1 MKNIYLEKSLGIDI
15 REESVAITLMG
26 KTFRSVK
33 IIDADFFKIPL
44 LSEDNKKSEKYFLEK
59 INSFLMKTNSW
70 PENLAIS
77 LPRTHYSFQSFE
89 LPAPDLKS
97 AHAMVKFELERH
109 FSSNIDN
116 LYFGYHASKIID
128 NLFHVMSV
136 AVKKETAHYYLDLL
150 GRLNLK
156 PSIIDVPTFTNAN
169 LVLAQSKDIPSLSA
183 VVDVGSQ
190 GIELSLL
197 KNRHI
202 EFSKNVPFN
211 DPDFKRGFFQAD
223 LDESYYE
230 SIAKGLAK
238 IIIEQLQHALESSR
252 NIDDAE
258 SVEMIYLLGAGPYSP
273 YLSAQT
279 QLGSEVS
286 TSRIGIPKEVSDDS
300 DNGFR
305 SAFMAT
311 SLGLGLR
318 ELKQNELEANLLS
331 AELKPKRKKH
341 KIKTTIG
348 LATAAIFI
356 LIGLF
361 VNKIIHQNVTIA
373 KLDQQLTEVKQQ
385 AESLLEIDREYD
397 YLGGYIN
404 TLNSI
409 EKKFPSKLP
418 ILAEL
423 SKTLSDDTWLT
434 NIKID
439 KNNMEISG
447 YSKTASKL
455 VPIIDNSPYFNKTKF
470 VGSITNRKEGEKFTI
485 QTELQGNP

>member
-15 REESVAITLMG
+15 REESVAITLLG
-26 KTFRSVK
+26 KTFRSVN
-33 IIDADFFKIPL
+33 IIDADYFKIPF
-44 LSEDNKKSEKYFLEK
+44 LSEDKEKSEKFFLEK
-59 INSFLMKTNSW
+59 VNSFLIKTSAW

-97 AHAMVKFELERH
+97 AHAMVPFELERN

-116 LYFGYHASKIID
+116 LYFGYHASQIKD

-136 AVKKETAHYYLDLL
+136 AVKKETAHYYLELL
-150 GRLNLK
+150 GQLNLK
-156 PSIIDVPTFTNAN
+156 PGIIDVSTFSNAN
-169 LVLAQSKDIPSLSA
+169 LILTPSTEDLPLSA
-183 VVDVGSQ
+183 VVDIGSQ

-197 KNRHI
+197 KDRNIH
-202 EFSKNVPFN
+202 FSKNVAFN
-211 DPDFKRGFFQAD
+211 DPEFKRGFFQTD
-223 LDESYYE
+223 LDESYYK
-230 SIAKGLAK
+230 SIASGLAK
-238 IIIEQLQHALESSR
+238 IIIEQLQYALESSR
-252 NIDDAE
+252 NIDEAE
-258 SVEMIYLLGAGPYSP
+258 SVERIYLLGAGPYNP
-273 YLSAQT
+273 YLVAEIQ
-279 QLGSEVS
+279 QRAEVS
-286 TSRIGIPKEVSDDS
+286 TTRVGIPSDISDDS
-300 DNGFR
+300 NNSF
-305 SAFMAT
+305 STTLMAT
-311 SLGLGLR
+311 SLSLGLR
-318 ELKQNELEANLLS
+318 ELKQSEIEANFLS
-331 AELKPKRKKH
+331 AELKPRRKKH
-341 KIKTTIG
+341 NIKFTLG
-348 LATAAIFI
+348 LAAAAVFL

-373 KLDQQLTEVKQQ
+373 SLDRQLNEVKTQ
-385 AESLLEIDREYD
+385 AKSLQEIDREFD
-397 YLGGYIN
+397 YLGNFIN

-423 SKTLSDDTWLT
+423 SKTLSQDTWLT

-447 YSKTASKL
+447 YSKTASRL
-455 VPIIDNSPYFNKTKF
+455 VPILESSPYFNKTRF

>member
-15 REESVAITLMG
+15 REESVAITLLG
-26 KTFRSVK
+26 KTFRSIK
-33 IIDADFFKIPL
+33 IIDADYFKIPF
-44 LSEDNKKSEKYFLEK
+44 LSEDKEKSEKFFLEK
-59 INSFLMKTNSW
+59 INTFLIKNNAW

-97 AHAMVKFELERH
+97 AHAMVPFELERH
-109 FSSNIDN
+109 FSSNTDN
-116 LYFGYHASKIID
+116 FYFGYHASKTRE
-128 NLFHVMSV
+128 NMFHVMSV
-136 AVKKETAHYYLDLL
+136 AIKKATAHYYLELL

-156 PSIIDVPTFTNAN
+156 PSIIDVPTFSNAN
-169 LVLAQSKDIPSLSA
+169 LILTPSAESLPLSA

-197 KNRHI
+197 KDRHI
-202 EFSKNVPFN
+202 DFSKNVPFN
-211 DPDFKRGFFQAD
+211 DPDFKRGFFQTN

-238 IIIEQLQHALESSR
+238 IIVEQLQNALESSR
-252 NIDDAE
+252 NIDDTE

-273 YLSAQT
+273 YLSAQI
-279 QLGSEVS
+279 QQRAEVS
-286 TSRIGIPKEVSDDS
+286 TSRVSVPADVSEDS
-300 DNGFR
+300 DHSFS

-311 SLGLGLR
+311 SLSLGLR
-318 ELKQNELEANLLS
+318 ELKRSEIEANFLS
-331 AELKPKRKKH
+331 AELVPKRKKH
-341 KIKTTIG
+341 NLKLTIG
-348 LATAAIFI
+348 LATAAVV
-356 LIGLF
+356 LLVGLF

-373 KLDQQLTEVKQQ
+373 SLDRQLTEVKKQ
-385 AESLLEIDREYD
+385 AESLQEIDREHD
-397 YLGGYIN
+397 YLGDFIN

-423 SKTLSDDTWLT
+423 SKTLAKDTWLT

-447 YSKTASKL
+447 YSKTASRL
-455 VPIIDNSPYFNKTKF
+455 VPIIENSPYFSKTRF

-485 QTELQGNP
+485 RTELQGNP

>member
-15 REESVAITLMG
+15 REESVAITLLG
-26 KTFRSVK
+26 KAFRSIK
-33 IIDADFFKIPL
+33 ILDADFFKTPS
-44 LSEDNKKSEKYFLEK
+44 LSQDREKSEKFFLEK
-59 INSFLMKTNSW
+59 INSFLMKTNAW

-89 LPAPDLKS
+89 LPAPDLNS

-116 LYFGYHASKIID
+116 LYFGYHASKINE

-136 AVKKETAHYYLDLL
+136 AIKKKTAHYYLELL

-156 PSIIDVPTFTNAN
+156 PSIIDVPTFSNAN
-169 LVLAQSKDIPSLSA
+169 LVLTQTTKPPPLSA

-202 EFSKNVPFN
+202 DFSKNVPFN
-211 DPDFKRGFFQAD
+211 DPDFKRGFFQTN
-223 LDESYYE
+223 LKESYYE
-230 SIAKGLAK
+230 SISKGLAK
-238 IIIEQLQHALESSR
+238 IIIEQLQYALESSR
-252 NIDDAE
+252 NIDETE

-273 YLSAQT
+273 YLSAQI
-279 QLGSEVS
+279 QQVAEVS
-286 TSRIGIPKEVSDDS
+286 TTRVGVSSEISNDS
-300 DNGFR
+300 GNGY
-305 SAFMAT
+305 SNAYMAT
-311 SLGLGLR
+311 SLSLGLR
-318 ELKQNELEANLLS
+318 EVKQNEMEANLLS
-331 AELKPKRKKH
+331 AELKPKRKRH
-341 KIKTTIG
+341 NIKFTLG
-348 LATAAIFI
+348 LATAAIF
-356 LIGLF
+356 LLLGLF

-373 KLDQQLTEVKQQ
+373 SLDQQLAEVKKQ
-385 AESLLEIDREYD
+385 AESLQKIDREYD
-397 YLGGYIN
+397 YLGNFIN

-423 SKTLSDDTWLT
+423 SKTLSQDTWLT

-447 YSKTASKL
+447 YSKTASRL
-455 VPIIDNSPYFNKTKF
+455 VPALEQSPYFSRTRF
-470 VGSITNRKEGEKFTI
+470 VGAIINRKEGEKFTI

>member
-15 REESVAITLMG
+15 REESVAVTLLG
-26 KTFRSVK
+26 KTFRSIK
-33 IIDADFFKIPL
+33 IIDADYFKIPF
-44 LSEDNKKSEKYFLEK
+44 LSEDKEKSEKFFLEK
-59 INSFLMKTNSW
+59 INTFLIKNNAW

-97 AHAMVKFELERH
+97 AHAMVPFELERH
-109 FSSNIDN
+109 FSSNADN
-116 LYFGYHASKIID
+116 FYFGYHASKTRE
-128 NLFHVMSV
+128 NMFHVMSV
-136 AVKKETAHYYLDLL
+136 AIKKATAHYYLELL

-156 PSIIDVPTFTNAN
+156 PSIIDVPTFSNAN
-169 LVLAQSKDIPSLSA
+169 LILTPSAESLPLSA

-202 EFSKNVPFN
+202 DFSKNVPFN
-211 DPDFKRGFFQAD
+211 DPDFKRGFFQTN

-238 IIIEQLQHALESSR
+238 IIVEQLQNALESSR
-252 NIDDAE
+252 NIDEAE

-273 YLSAQT
+273 YLIAQI
-279 QLGSEVS
+279 QQRAEVS
-286 TSRIGIPKEVSDDS
+286 TSRVSVPADVSEDS
-300 DNGFR
+300 DHSFSN
-305 SAFMAT
+305 AFMAT
-311 SLGLGLR
+311 SLSLGLR
-318 ELKQNELEANLLS
+318 ELKRSEIETNFLS
-331 AELKPKRKKH
+331 AELRPKRRKH
-341 KIKTTIG
+341 NLKLTIG
-348 LATAAIFI
+348 LATAAVFL

-373 KLDQQLTEVKQQ
+373 GLDRQLTDVKKQ
-385 AESLLEIDREYD
+385 AESLQKIDREYD
-397 YLGGYIN
+397 YLGNFIN

-423 SKTLSDDTWLT
+423 SKTLAKDTWLT

-447 YSKTASKL
+447 YSKTASRL
-455 VPIIDNSPYFNKTKF
+455 VPIIENSPYFSKTRF

-485 QTELQGNP
+485 RTELQGNP